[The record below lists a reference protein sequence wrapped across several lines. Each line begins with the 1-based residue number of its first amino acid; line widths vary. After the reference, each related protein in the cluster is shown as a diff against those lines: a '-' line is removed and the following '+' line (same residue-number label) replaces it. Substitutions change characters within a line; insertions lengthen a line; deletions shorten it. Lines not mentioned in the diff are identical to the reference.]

1 MELYHLQSLYAR
13 IASPTLRRLLINAA
27 KSVRKRYLLL
37 RLDTNDTCNLR
48 CRMCYFSDPDRK
60 PIAKAMSE
68 EMFARLAAEFF
79 PHTRFLYLSCGA
91 EPFTTPHFDRILD
104 VTGPFK
110 VPFVSFCT
118 NGLLFKQK
126 FIEATLRNRVSEVI
140 FSVDGATRETYEAIR
155 TGGSWDKLNQRL
167 TDFTRA
173 RAAFG
178 GPVPDLRFNFTI
190 QDTNAHEILA
200 FMQWVRQWQPAT
212 VQLRLFR
219 TLKGAVK
226 QRDEDVSV
234 REFLRVIP
242 AVRDLARQD
251 GIRLLTMDT
260 PADRKRKFED
270 DAGGQQAKAL
280 DCQLPWFNLFITA
293 NGDVHPCTVHE
304 PVGNFLEDGLKAIET
319 GERMRQLRA
328 SLKKAPRPVCIECRR
343 TGASGV

>member
-13 IASPTLRRLLINAA
+13 IGNPRLRRTLIKAA
-27 KSVRKRYLLL
+27 KAVRKRYLLL

-91 EPFTTPHFDRILD
+91 EPFTTPHFDKILD
-104 VTGPFK
+104 LTGPFK

-118 NGLLFKQK
+118 NGLLFKPK
-126 FIEATLRNRVSEVI
+126 FIEATLRNAVSEVI

-155 TGGSWDKLNQRL
+155 SGGSWDKLGQRL
-167 TDFTRA
+167 TEFNQA
-173 RAAFG
+173 RSAWS
-178 GPVPDLRFNFTI
+178 GPVPELRFNFTI
-190 QDTNAHEILA
+190 QDSNAHEILP
-200 FMQWVRQWQPAT
+200 FMEWVRQWQPST

-226 QRDEDVSV
+226 QKDDDLSV
-234 REFLRVIP
+234 NLFLKVI
-242 AVRDLARQD
+242 AQVRQLAKES

-260 PADRKRKFED
+260 PDDRQRK
-270 DAGGQQAKAL
+270 L
-280 DCQLPWFNLFITA
+280 DPNGESPKTLNCQLPWFNLFITA

-304 PVGNFLEDGLKAIET
+304 PVGNFLDEGLAAIEN

-328 SLKKAPRPVCIECRR
+328 SLKRAPRPGCITCQR